1 MSLHMWEDWIVEVEN
16 MKEDTNVSILV
27 LSVAVVLIQSL
38 SIQPINS
45 IDHL

>member
-1 MSLHMWEDWIVEVEN
+1 MVEVEN

-27 LSVAVVLIQSL
+27 LPVAVVLSESL

-45 IDHL
+45 TDHL